1 MVLNKFRP
9 WAPSATESMDL
20 RFMEEVV
27 GTLFPG
33 AANEEEGRFTDEE
46 EQERQPPEVGAR
58 NRGLARKN

>member
-1 MVLNKFRP
+1 
-9 WAPSATESMDL
+9 MDL

-58 NRGLARKN
+58 NRGSPRKN